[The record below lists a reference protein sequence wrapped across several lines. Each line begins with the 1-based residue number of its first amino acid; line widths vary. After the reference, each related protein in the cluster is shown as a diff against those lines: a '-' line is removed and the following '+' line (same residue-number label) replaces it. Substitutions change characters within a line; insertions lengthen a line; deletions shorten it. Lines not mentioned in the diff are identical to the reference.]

1 MRFGLERPRAR
12 AAYNY
17 ANTLVKLERF
27 EEAKSLTRKTIPV
40 VRRVLGEGNEHTL
53 KMRSLYAYSL
63 YSNPGATLED
73 LREAVTTLEET
84 EMIAR
89 RVFGGAHP
97 TTAGIE
103 DQLRYCLLYTSPS
116 PRDATLSRMPSSA

>member
-73 LREAVTTLEET
+73 LREAVTTFEDIVR
-84 EMIAR
+84 IAR
-89 RVFGGAHP
+89 RVLGAAHP
-97 TTAGIE
+97 LTTGIE
-103 DQLRYCLLYTSPS
+103 KQLQNARVVLRARETP
-116 PRDATLSRMPSSA
+116 PGEV

>member
-97 TTAGIE
+97 TTAEIE
-103 DQLRYCLLYTSPS
+103 QCLRE
-116 PRDATLSRMPSSA
+116 SRAAIRAREGTPPGNARP

>member
-103 DQLRYCLLYTSPS
+103 DQLRYARAALCARETPS
-116 PRDATLSRMPSSA
+116 PPGSA

>member
-103 DQLRYCLLYTSPS
+103 DQLRYAQAALRAHETPPP
-116 PRDATLSRMPSSA
+116 PRSA

>member
-17 ANTLVKLERF
+17 ANTLVELERF
-27 EEAKSLTRKTIPV
+27 EEANSLTRKTIPV

-103 DQLRYCLLYTSPS
+103 DQLRYAQAALCASETSS
-116 PRDATLSRMPSSA
+116 GSA

>member
-103 DQLRYCLLYTSPS
+103 DQLRYAQAALCASE
-116 PRDATLSRMPSSA
+116 TLGECVKYVR

>member
-27 EEAKSLTRKTIPV
+27 EEAKSLTRNTIPV

-103 DQLRYCLLYTSPS
+103 DQLRYAQAALCASETSS
-116 PRDATLSRMPSSA
+116 GSA